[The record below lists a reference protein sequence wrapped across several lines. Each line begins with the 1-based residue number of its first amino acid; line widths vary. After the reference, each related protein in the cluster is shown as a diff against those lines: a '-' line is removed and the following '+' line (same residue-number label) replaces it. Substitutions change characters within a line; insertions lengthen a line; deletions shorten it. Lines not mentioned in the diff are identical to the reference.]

1 MISIQIFLFFRSP
14 NTKPWRRMQYAISI
28 FSFKKSVMSR
38 LKMTAPWRSPCCIFL
53 ALLDGMLSL
62 PTLAAA
68 APAALA
74 SPAIVCVG
82 CFDEGIQSW
91 REVDVK
97 AGSKRNKF
105 RLHRR
110 DDVLAL
116 EVTSNASM
124 SLLARPL
131 DLNLHA
137 TPVLCWRWRIDAPLK
152 TADMKQRSGDDYA
165 ARLYVSFTLP
175 EAEKSF
181 GLRTKLK
188 LARVIWGP
196 DVPDAA
202 LNYVWDNRQPVG
214 TELAN
219 AYTDRVMMVVLR
231 SGADDAGRWVWER
244 RNVGDEVAR
253 LFSAGALPVQL
264 AITADTDNTGES
276 ARAAFA
282 DIHFVARNASCNSQ
296 QTR

>member
-1 MISIQIFLFFRSP
+1 MMMRVAFFFFNGLVTSRLAVTPAFFRDLQP
-14 NTKPWRRMQYAISI
+14 RQRLPWPI
-28 FSFKKSVMSR
+28 FWG
-38 LKMTAPWRSPCCIFL
+38 LLCAGATLFL
-53 ALLDGMLSL
+53 Q
-62 PTLAAA
+62 PTQATA
-68 APAALA
+68 APAVLA
-74 SPAIVCVG
+74 STKAVVCVG
-82 CFDEGIQSW
+82 CFNEGIQSW

-97 AGSKRNKF
+97 AGLKRNKF
-105 RLHRR
+105 RLHRW
-110 DDVLAL
+110 DDVSAL

-124 SLLARPL
+124 SLIARPL
-131 DLNLHA
+131 DVNLQA

-165 ARLYVSFTLP
+165 ARLYVSFSIP
-175 EAEKSF
+175 ENEKSF
-181 GLRTKLK
+181 GLRAKLK
-188 LARVIWGP
+188 LARMIWGP

-244 RNVGDEVAR
+244 RNVGVDVAR
-253 LFSAGALPVQL
+253 LFSSGAISLQL

-282 DIHFVARNASCNSQ
+282 DIHFVARDARCSSQ
-296 QTR
+296 QTH

>member
-1 MISIQIFLFFRSP
+1 MHC
-14 NTKPWRRMQYAISI
+14 AISV
-28 FSFKKSVMSR
+28 FSFKKAVMSR
-38 LKMTAPWRSPCCIFL
+38 LKMTAPWRSLGCIFL
-53 ALLDGMLSL
+53 ALLDGMLLL

-68 APAALA
+68 APAALI
-74 SPAIVCVG
+74 SPPIVCVG
-82 CFDEGIQSW
+82 CFDEDIQPW
-91 REVDVK
+91 REIDVR
-97 AGSKRNKF
+97 AGLKRNKF
-105 RLHRR
+105 RLHRW
-110 DDVLAL
+110 DDVSAL
-116 EVTSNASM
+116 MVTSNASM

-131 DLNLHA
+131 DVNLSA

-188 LARVIWGP
+188 LARAVWGP

-202 LNYVWDNRQPVG
+202 LNYVWDNHQPVG

-219 AYTDRVMMVVLR
+219 AYTDRVMMLVLR
-231 SGADDAGRWVWER
+231 SGAEDAGRWVWER
-244 RNVGDEVAR
+244 RSVAEDVTR
-253 LFSAGALPVQL
+253 LFSAGALPIQL